1 MRDAACPLSTFLS
14 RSTYSAGVD
23 GAYAR
28 RRWGHR
34 GRDHCP
40 RDQEG
45 APLLSPYQC
54 PYRCCRHPVDFSRPL
69 LTLPLLLPLP
79 WRGVPGRRVSTRGPR
94 VLPRGESRVLP
105 RDQSRVLPRDR
116 ARRGRAW
123 FRRPST
129 SRRRTPSATST
140 TRSRRAARHASPPS
154 RTKWTRRVPQP
165 VLIGHAALP
174 ATPPHPAPPA
184 CGSGCG
190 RPEARSERR
199 GFENALCSTAFTR
212 WTHAPHS

>member
-1 MRDAACPLSTFLS
+1 VRDAACPLSTFLS

-94 VLPRGESRVLP
+94 AEPRGESRVLP
-105 RDQSRVLPRDR
+105 RDQSRVLPRDH

-129 SRRRTPSATST
+129 SRRRTPNATST
-140 TRSRRAARHASPPS
+140 TRSRRAARHAPSP
-154 RTKWTRRVPQP
+154 R
-165 VLIGHAALP
+165 P
-174 ATPPHPAPPA
+174 AGVRFWLQT
-184 CGSGCG
+184 
-190 RPEARSERR
+190 ARSAVGRARFRKRTLQHRTYTSDTCSPFMIVIKSVFRSGFVTPR
-199 GFENALCSTAFTR
+199 GDHGR
-212 WTHAPHS
+212 DR